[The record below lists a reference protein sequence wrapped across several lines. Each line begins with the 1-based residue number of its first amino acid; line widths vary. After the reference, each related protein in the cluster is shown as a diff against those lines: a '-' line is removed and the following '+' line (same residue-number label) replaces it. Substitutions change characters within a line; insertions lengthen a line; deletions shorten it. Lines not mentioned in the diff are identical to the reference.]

1 MEQAERWKL
10 EVRQAFGARVRE
22 IRLSKDITQEGL
34 ALLCGLDRSYLGQ
47 VERGERN
54 ITLENIHRL
63 ALGLEVRPHE
73 LLLPPGSPAF
83 SGGGSA

>member
-1 MEQAERWKL
+1 MEQVKLWKL
-10 EVRQAFGARVRE
+10 EVQRAFGARVRE

-34 ALLCGLDRSYLGQ
+34 ALVCGLDRSYLGQ

-63 ALGLEVRPHE
+63 ARGLEVRPHE
-73 LLLPPGSPAF
+73 LLLTVGSPVLN
-83 SGGGSA
+83 GGDSP